1 LESDA
6 SSRDTA
12 AQGARFYNEAK
23 RLLDK
28 EEGRITLATA
38 QGLGVLWIWYV
49 PLACQNWPLL
59 KYSSASM
66 TRKDRHGWIHQSQLA
81 YAVQELFPSIT
92 APKNAADEALDLAR
106 AVNVT
111 IWGLFNIA
119 MYAMPCL
126 LPVPDG

>member
-1 LESDA
+1 MESD
-6 SSRDTA
+6 

-49 PLACQNWPLL
+49 SLACQCRPLL
-59 KYSSASM
+59 KYPSASM

-81 YAVQELFPSIT
+81 YAVQDLFPSIT
-92 APKNAADEALDLAR
+92 PPKDVDGEALDLVR
-106 AVNVT
+106 AANVT
-111 IWGLFNIA
+111 IWGLSNIA
-119 MYAMPCL
+119 MYAMPVFYRCRTARTR
-126 LPVPDG
+126 DD